1 MQRQALNDYPG
12 PVSSERKPWSRR
24 IEVFS
29 PKLERRLMLLSN
41 RCHDAWLLLEAEPRV
56 RRFCERPEY
65 LEDRKR
71 RVVDFWV
78 DKGRH
83 KHFLVVARPDED
95 GREWPK
101 RVLGLP
107 LRVWKPE
114 VIDTQR
120 VAIFNW
126 GQMIP
131 YLSIYR
137 RVPEE
142 RLDDEVLA
150 RLRKPHRLL
159 RLEAAFHPIE
169 PGRLRAALFRL
180 LAAGKVVADGIDRN
194 PLNSSTLFRQSA
206 A

>member
-1 MQRQALNDYPG
+1 MQGQALSDYPG
-12 PVSSERKPWSRR
+12 PISSERKPWSRR

-29 PKLERRLMLLSN
+29 PKLERRLMLLSH
-41 RCHDAWLLLEAEPRV
+41 RCHDAWVLLEADPRV
-56 RRFCERPEY
+56 RRFCERPEF
-65 LEDRKR
+65 LEDGTR
-71 RVVDFWV
+71 RVVDLWV
-78 DKGRH
+78 NSGRH

-107 LRVWKPE
+107 LRVWKPD
-114 VIDTQR
+114 VIDTQQ

-137 RVPEE
+137 RAREAGLE
-142 RLDDEVLA
+142 DEVLA
-150 RLRKPHRLL
+150 RLRKPHRLM
-159 RLEAAFHPIE
+159 RLEMAFHPIE

-180 LAAGKVVADGIDRN
+180 LATGKVVADGIDCK
-194 PLNSSTLFRQSA
+194 PLNGSTLFRRSA